1 MKTLR
6 EGVQLRSLGKLT
18 LFGDNMA
25 IQSVDQ
31 LYAAFSAGQ
40 TDRQDWNKIT
50 GGAAYTA
57 GRSYETFSLGGYP
70 PPTTF
75 PGTALAWRGTD
86 DATGDGTTRFG
97 IPHGGNVSALIKHL
111 STMAAWSTAATG
123 VPAVLKLVDLQGYY
137 PGINMNLATA
147 QTFTGTPAMR
157 YTNGVRAALAIR
169 TSSGA
174 TAHNLAMS
182 YTNQASVAGRT
193 MPVTVACT
201 VSAITPHICHSGT
214 ATNNYGPELPLASG
228 DTGILSVQSVTLSAA
243 SLAGTAVLMLYKP
256 LANIP
261 LSIASLMT
269 EKDFWNQLPSAPQI
283 KDGAC
288 LGFILMSG
296 AAVAAATTFSGANE
310 TVWG

>member
-1 MKTLR
+1 M
-6 EGVQLRSLGKLT
+6 
-18 LFGDNMA
+18 

-50 GGAAYTA
+50 GAAAYTA
-57 GRSYETFSLGGYP
+57 GRWYEMFSLGGFP
-70 PPTTF
+70 PATAY
-75 PGTALAWRGTD
+75 PGTALAWKACN

-111 STMAAWSTAATG
+111 STVSAWSPAATG
-123 VPAVLKLVDLQGYY
+123 VPSVLKLVDLQGYY
-137 PGINMNLATA
+137 PGISMASATA
-147 QTFTGTPAMR
+147 QTLTGTPAMR
-157 YTNGVRAALAIR
+157 YSNGVRAALAIR

-174 TAHNLAMS
+174 TAHNVNIS
-182 YTNQASVAGRT
+182 YTNQDSTAGRT
-193 MPVTVACT
+193 LPGTVACT

-214 ATNNYGPELPLASG
+214 AANNFGPELPLASG
-228 DTGILSVQSVTLSAA
+228 DTGILSVQSLTLSA
-243 SLAGTAVLMLYKP
+243 SSTAGTGVLLLYKP
-256 LANIP
+256 LATIP

-288 LGFILMSG
+288 LGFLLGTG
-296 AAVAAATTFSGANE
+296 AAVAASTTFSGAME

>member
-1 MKTLR
+1 M
-6 EGVQLRSLGKLT
+6 
-18 LFGDNMA
+18 

-50 GGAAYTA
+50 GAAAYTA
-57 GRSYETFSLGGYP
+57 GRWYEMFSLGGFP
-70 PPTTF
+70 PATAY
-75 PGTALAWRGTD
+75 PGTALAWKACD

-111 STMAAWSTAATG
+111 STISAWSTAATG
-123 VPAVLKLVDLQGYY
+123 VPSVLKLVDLQGYY
-137 PGINMNLATA
+137 PGISMASATA
-147 QTFTGTPAMR
+147 QTLTGTPAMR
-157 YTNGVRAALAIR
+157 YSNGVHAALAIR

-174 TAHNLAMS
+174 TAHNVNIS
-182 YTNQASVAGRT
+182 YTNQDSTAGRT
-193 MPVTVACT
+193 LPGTVACT

-214 ATNNYGPELPLASG
+214 AANNFGPELPLASG
-228 DTGILSVQSVTLSAA
+228 DTGILSVQSLTLSA
-243 SLAGTAVLMLYKP
+243 SSTAGTGVLLLYKP
-256 LANIP
+256 LATIP

-288 LGFILMSG
+288 LGFLLGAG
-296 AAVAAATTFSGANE
+296 AAVAASTTFSGAME

>member
-1 MKTLR
+1 M
-6 EGVQLRSLGKLT
+6 
-18 LFGDNMA
+18 

-40 TDRQDWNKIT
+40 TDRQDFNKIT
-50 GGAAYTA
+50 GAAAYTA
-57 GRSYETFSLGGYP
+57 GRWYEMFSLGGFP
-70 PPTTF
+70 PATTF

-111 STMAAWSTAATG
+111 STISAWSTAATG
-123 VPAVLKLVDLQGYY
+123 VPSVLKLVDLQGYY

-147 QTFTGTPAMR
+147 QTLTGTPSMR
-157 YTNGVRAALAIR
+157 YSNGVRAALAIR

-174 TAHNLAMS
+174 TAHNLNIS
-182 YTNQASVAGRT
+182 YTNQSGTAGRT
-193 MPVTVACT
+193 LPGTVACT

-214 ATNNYGPELPLASG
+214 AANNFGPELPLATG
-228 DTGILSVQSVTLSAA
+228 DTGIQSVQSVTLSAA
-243 SLAGTAVLMLYKP
+243 SLAGTAALLLYKP
-256 LANIP
+256 LATIP

-288 LGFILMSG
+288 LGFILGTG
-296 AAVAAATTFSGANE
+296 AAVAASTTFSGH
-310 TVWG
+310 T